1 MNSDRGIEIYSIV
14 LTLTREVT
22 IGATMGHQVHA
33 AFLRMVRELD
43 AAGGPRIYRKTRI
56 RDTLIRGFPPIRGY

>member
-33 AFLRMVRELD
+33 ALLRMVWELD
-43 AAGGPRIYRKTRI
+43 AAGEPRTYRKTRI
-56 RDTLIRGFPPIRGY
+56 GDTLIRAVPPIRGY